1 MRKTAAFAGVHSR
14 HTRVVHH
21 GGGAHQDT
29 QGLLDPRL
37 VADLLR
43 HGDAAAIGQAV
54 VRAAGIA
61 AAMDRSARAGGAR

>member
-1 MRKTAAFAGVHSR
+1 MRNTAPFAGVHSR

-29 QGLLDPRL
+29 SGLLDPRL

-43 HGDAAAIGQAV
+43 HGNAAEIGKAI
-54 VRAAGIA
+54 VRTASVA
-61 AAMDRSARAGGAR
+61 AAMDRSIRAEDAR